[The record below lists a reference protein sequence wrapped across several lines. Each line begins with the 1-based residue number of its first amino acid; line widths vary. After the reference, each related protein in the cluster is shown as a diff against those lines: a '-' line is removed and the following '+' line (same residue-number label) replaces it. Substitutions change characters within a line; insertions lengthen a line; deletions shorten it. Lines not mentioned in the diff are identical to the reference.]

1 MDNNM
6 EFQRESIFL
15 SAFRTFSRVF
25 FGVIALFLALALVM
39 IGMQFLS
46 SPLEPQDDTTIALLP
61 DHKGNRTPVSLRA
74 PAILRIDVT
83 GVIGDP
89 KGVNSTSFQTL
100 LLASREGILAGDRVK
115 GILLYVDTP
124 GGAVTDSDD
133 IYRMLLAYKKLY
145 NVPIYTYINGLC
157 ASGGMYVTS
166 ASDKMYSSPVGV
178 IGSVGVRIGPFFNVV
193 GFMEKYGFAAK
204 TLTQGL
210 YKDFLNPTRPWKD
223 GEDASLQNVMGAEY
237 TRFIDVVTAGRPNL
251 NRDQLISVYGAQI
264 YDPNKAAELGYID
277 TPNVDETTALLDL
290 LQAAQ
295 LNADDPYQ
303 YVRLDLKHSWLSDA
317 FDSKFGTRHTLH
329 LPGEDPAFLRG
340 PAYYYRP

>member
-25 FGVIALFLALALVM
+25 FGVIAFFLALALVM
-39 IGMQFLS
+39 VGMQVIS
-46 SPLEPQDDTTIALLP
+46 SPLEPQDNTTVALLP
-61 DHKGNRTPVSLRA
+61 DHKGSRMPVSLRA
-74 PAILRIDVT
+74 PAVLRIDIT

-89 KGVNSTSFQTL
+89 KGINSQAIESI
-100 LLASREGILAGDRVK
+100 LLASREGILAHDRVK
-115 GILLYVDTP
+115 AILLYVDTP

-133 IYRMLLAYKKLY
+133 IYRMLLAYKKMY
-145 NVPIYTYINGLC
+145 NVPVFTYINGLC

-193 GFMEKYGFAAK
+193 GFMQKYGFEAK

-223 GEDASLQNVMGAEY
+223 GEDTSLQNVMGAEY
-237 TRFIDVVTAGRPNL
+237 TRFVDVVTAARTRL
-251 NRDQLISVYGAQI
+251 SRDQLVNTYGAQI
-264 YDPNKAAELGYID
+264 YDPNKATEYGYID
-277 TPNVDETTALLDL
+277 VPNADEYTALLDL
-290 LQAAQ
+290 LSAAQ
-295 LNADDPYQ
+295 INAEEPYQ

-317 FDSKFGTRHTLH
+317 FNGKLTFHF
-329 LPGEDPAFLRG
+329 PGEDPAFLRG